1 MISLKRKHLPF
12 LLIFALLVFCS
23 ASVTQAG
30 LETKIEQGLGR
41 QVAKMLEEETG
52 VVDSPL
58 LVSWVSDLGSRLAAV
73 AGRDDVKYTF
83 KILDSEDINAAAVP
97 GGHIYVTKGLLRFIE
112 SEDELAGVL
121 GHEIG
126 HIAAKHSNK
135 QIKAQIL
142 GSLVLSTLKSDKLER
157 IASGAQLAGLFA
169 LLKFSRDHEIEAD
182 ELGLEF
188 SSKLGYDGRHVL
200 SFFQR
205 LDERQKDKPSRFES
219 YFLTHPSMKDRQE
232 RLTGRPE
239 LEPSAANALRRAENL
254 RNRGLITQSEA
265 AYREALAAEPE
276 LAAAKEALERK
287 IGEDAVFHPAPMQ
300 PMSETG
306 EDFSGNYND
315 AKEAVEARL
324 ITLEKHQA
332 RLEKQVKAIYSN
344 LRFAGRFVSAYD
356 VVRARE
362 FYTAVE
368 AADNVA
374 KTASRLATS
383 RRSAEEALKELS
395 SLEKKLADEDAP
407 RDIAF
412 RFRRESVVA
421 MGAMAEVL
429 GAAETVAGTTERS
442 ARTVD
447 FAVRQLT
454 SSLMMPAPT
463 SLGMS
468 GMIGLQLSGVR
479 KAIQSGLIESRKLSG
494 EVEKQRTVGLETRID
509 LQMSYAKPR
518 HVYAFER
525 LVAGYFSASVDEVRS
540 SAKRFGRF
548 GGAALAVAKSKF
560 EVAETESQD
569 GEVRPEQY
577 SAVDYDSINIMLG
590 IISRDIE
597 REKAAA
603 AG

>member
-1 MISLKRKHLPF
+1 MISLKRHLLF
-12 LLIFALLVFCS
+12 LLCFSLLAFCS
-23 ASVTQAG
+23 ASGTQAG

-52 VVDSPL
+52 VVDSPI
-58 LVSWVSDLGSRLAAV
+58 LVSWVSGLGSRLAAV
-73 AGRDDVKYTF
+73 AGRDDVDYTF
-83 KILDSEDINAAAVP
+83 KILDSEEINAAAVP

-142 GSLVLSTLKSDKLER
+142 GSLVLSSLKSDKLER
-157 IASGAQLAGLFA
+157 VASGAQLAGLFA
-169 LLKFSRDHEIEAD
+169 LLKYSRDHEIEAD
-182 ELGLEF
+182 ELGLEI

-205 LDERQKDKPSRFES
+205 MDERQKDKPSRFES
-219 YFLTHPSMKDRQE
+219 YFLTHPSMKDRRE
-232 RLTGRPE
+232 RLAGRPE
-239 LEPSAANALRRAENL
+239 LEPSGVNSLRRAENL
-254 RNRGLITQSEA
+254 HNRGLITQSEA
-265 AYREALAAEPE
+265 AYREVLAAEPDS
-276 LAAAKEALERK
+276 AAAKEALARK
-287 IGEDAVFHPAPMQ
+287 IGEDAAFHPLPLH
-300 PMSETG
+300 PITETR
-306 EDFSGNYND
+306 EDFGGKYND

-324 ITLEKHQA
+324 AVLEKQQA
-332 RLEKQVKAIYSN
+332 RLEKQVKTIYSN

-362 FYTAVE
+362 FYSAVE

-374 KTASRLATS
+374 KTASRLVTS

-395 SLEKKLADEDAP
+395 SLEKKLDDEHAP
-407 RDIAF
+407 REIAA
-412 RFRRESVVA
+412 RFQRESVVA
-421 MGAMAEVL
+421 VGAMAEAL
-429 GAAETVAGTTERS
+429 SAAETVAGNSERA

-468 GMIGLQLSGVR
+468 GMIELQLSGVR
-479 KAIQSGLIESRKLSG
+479 KAIKSNLTESKKLSG
-494 EVEKQRTVGLETRID
+494 EVEKQRTVALETRID
-509 LQMSYAKPR
+509 LQMAAESPR
-518 HVYAFER
+518 ETYAFER
-525 LVAGYFSASVDEVRS
+525 LVAGYFSVSVDDVRS
-540 SAKRFGRF
+540 SARRLGRF
-548 GGAALAVAKSKF
+548 GGAALAVAKGKF
-560 EVAETESQD
+560 EVVETESRD
-569 GEVRPEQY
+569 GEAQDRRQLPE
-577 SAVDYDSINIMLG
+577 VDHDTINIMLG
-590 IISRDIE
+590 IIARDIE